1 MPLAPGTI
9 VLFDFLVVAPLGSG
23 AMGEVYLTRNLADGT
38 AAAVKVLPRHEGE
51 GGASLAAVLGSA
63 TLAKEVES
71 RFRQE
76 VRALSRV
83 NHPRVVRL
91 LASGFLD
98 DGSPAY
104 AMEYV
109 DGQPLD
115 HVLEEAH
122 AFPWPRAVALAQ
134 DLFQGLSAL
143 HAEGLVHRDIKPA
156 NLVLS
161 DDDGRATLIDL
172 GIVQWDAPA
181 GFRLTQPG
189 TSVGTPEYMSPE
201 QAAGEATVR
210 SDLYAAGIVLF
221 EFLVGKTPYAALG
234 ERALYKRIL
243 EGTPPV
249 VAPHD
254 FPEVPEALVALV
266 ARLVQNAPDAR
277 PESADEVLAALDA
290 LAEDER
296 RLSGE
301 VAIRRSL
308 PVGPVERS
316 GARAETRKTRWLV
329 TLGYAESLT
338 LDGLAAA
345 RLLEACAKRGNAI
358 LLDRHRAVAL
368 LESAAGLEKFLSV
381 LQAGGPG
388 APQAAEVR
396 LVGPE
401 MFLPPQRAIPAFEAE
416 ALQKS
421 RGTSGEHRAAGSR

>member
-1 MPLAPGTI
+1 
-9 VLFDFLVVAPLGSG
+9 
-23 AMGEVYLTRNLADGT
+23 
-38 AAAVKVLPRHEGE
+38 
-51 GGASLAAVLGSA
+51 
-63 TLAKEVES
+63 
-71 RFRQE
+71 
-76 VRALSRV
+76 
-83 NHPRVVRL
+83 
-91 LASGFLD
+91 
-98 DGSPAY
+98 
-104 AMEYV
+104 
-109 DGQPLD
+109 
-115 HVLEEAH
+115 
-122 AFPWPRAVALAQ
+122 
-134 DLFQGLSAL
+134 LSAL

-277 PESADEVLAALDA
+277 PESAGEVLAALDA
-290 LAEDER
+290 LVEDER
-296 RLSGE
+296 RVSGE

-308 PVGPVERS
+308 PVGPLERS